1 MKIINGKVV
10 TTINGNISGKIHF
23 NNKVVKIPHGSCFEM
38 VNGQFII
45 DGKPLEQYN
54 EADCPTIKIELTGNV
69 ESIQTADGDVTVNGN
84 VHYAKTMSGDIK
96 CKTIEG
102 DAKTMSGDITSD
114 CIKGYCST
122 MSGDIRR

>member
-10 TTINGNISGKIHF
+10 TTINGNISGKIHV
-23 NNKVVKIPHGSCFEM
+23 NNRVVNIPHGSCFKM
-38 VNGQFII
+38 VNGQFLIN
-45 DGKPLEQYN
+45 GNPLEQYN

-84 VHYAKTMSGDIK
+84 VRYAKTMSGDIK

>member
-10 TTINGNISGKIHF
+10 TTINGNISGKI
-23 NNKVVKIPHGSCFEM
+23 
-38 VNGQFII
+38 II